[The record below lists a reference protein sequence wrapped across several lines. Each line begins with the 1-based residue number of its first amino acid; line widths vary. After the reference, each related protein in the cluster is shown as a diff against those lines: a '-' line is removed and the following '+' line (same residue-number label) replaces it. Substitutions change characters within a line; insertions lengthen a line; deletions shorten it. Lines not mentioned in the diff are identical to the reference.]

1 MGSGQE
7 GEGIEQDG
15 GDMIEFTTDPNVRF
29 WSQFV
34 FYFAVINTVATML
47 FTVVV
52 VVGGVFDVKFLLHT
66 LKTEAADETDN
77 GMVKDAKIEK
87 TKR

>member
-1 MGSGQE
+1 
-7 GEGIEQDG
+7 
-15 GDMIEFTTDPNVRF
+15 MIEFTTDPAVRH

-52 VVGGVFDVKFLLHT
+52 IFGGIADVRYLVKS
-66 LKTEAADETDN
+66 LKDRNAEE
-77 GMVKDAKIEK
+77 KDA
-87 TKR
+87 TQQ